1 MIRRILEIRWGE
13 KSLLLLFLSVLSG
26 IVLSLQ
32 YDYTAAYYSVNTIDL
47 VMPYGAFCRS
57 LHFYSS
63 QLFFLF
69 ALAHLAVII
78 YQRGYEKLGMYHWV
92 LLVLTVPVT
101 LLLLFTGY
109 VLRGDGT
116 GESAGFIAESI
127 SLSLPVAGEWVNDL
141 LFAIRDN
148 GLKRVYVNHLIGL
161 GVVWGILSWDHVRR
175 YKVSWIEHGWFLVL
189 VFMFCI
195 AVPAPMEPYEAGA
208 TLITGPWFFIGMQ
221 EALRYAQPFWAGI
234 FFPLTALMAF
244 IFIQRSGT
252 SGSRRE
258 HGMVIGYISAWLLL
272 YTALTFFGYFR

>member
-13 KSLLLLFLSVLSG
+13 KSMLLLYLSVLSG
-26 IVLSLQ
+26 IALSLQ
-32 YDYTAAYYSVNTIDL
+32 YDHTASYYSVNTIDL
-47 VMPYGAFCRS
+47 VVPYGAFCRS

-78 YQRGYEKLGMYHWV
+78 YERGYERLGMYRWV

-116 GESAGFIAESI
+116 GESAGFIAENI
-127 SLSLPVAGEWVNDL
+127 SLSLPVAGEWVNNL
-141 LFAIRDN
+141 LFAIREN
-148 GLKRVYVNHLIGL
+148 GLKRVYANHLIGL

-175 YKVSWIEHGWFLVL
+175 YRVKWMEHGRLLVL
-189 VFMFCI
+189 VLLFCI
-195 AVPAPMEPYEAGA
+195 FVPAPMEPYVAGA
-208 TLITGPWFFIGMQ
+208 TLITGPWFFIGLQ
-221 EALRYAQPFWAGI
+221 EALRYVQPFWAGI
-234 FFPLTALMAF
+234 FFPLTPLVAL

-258 HGMVIGYISAWLLL
+258 YGMVIGYISAWLIL
-272 YTALTFFGYFR
+272 YAVLTFLGYLK